1 VRLDGRTVL
10 VAGASS
16 GIGRGAA
23 HAFTRAGARV
33 IGVARGEPGLQA
45 LRREGGAEEVHACDL
60 TDEHATQR
68 LFERLDHVDV
78 LFANIGGNRPGPF
91 LDADLEWCWEI
102 NVAAVFRLAQLTA
115 RLQIAR
121 RAGGAMI
128 LMSSQMG
135 HVGAPNR
142 VAYCTAKHAIEGM
155 TKALALELA
164 PHRIR
169 VNAIAPTFV
178 RTPMTAPFFEDP
190 AFADWVAQ
198 RIPLGGA
205 PLAVEQLEGALLLL
219 ASDAGAG
226 ITGHSLLV
234 DGGWTAQ

>member
-23 HAFTRAGARV
+23 RAFTDAGAHV
-33 IGVARGEPGLQA
+33 IAVARRREA
-45 LRREGGAEEVHACDL
+45 LHEEGGAAEVHVCDL
-60 TDEHATQR
+60 TDEAATNR
-68 LFERLDHVDV
+68 LFERVTRIDV
-78 LFANIGGNRPGPF
+78 LFACLGGNRPGPF
-91 LDADLEWCWEI
+91 LDADLEWTWQI

-115 RLQIAR
+115 RRQIAR
-121 RAGGAMI
+121 GQGGAMI
-128 LMSSQMG
+128 LTSSQMG
-135 HVGAPNR
+135 HVGAPGR
-142 VAYCTAKHAIEGM
+142 VAYCTAKHGVEGM

-178 RTPMTAPFFEDP
+178 RTPMTAPFFDDP
-190 AFADWVAQ
+190 EFAAWVSA

-205 PLAVEQLEGALLLL
+205 PLEVEHLEGALLLL

>member
-1 VRLDGRTVL
+1 MSLDGRTVL

-23 HAFTRAGARV
+23 LAFARAGAHV
-33 IGVARGEPGLQA
+33 IAIARREDQLRTLQE
-45 LRREGGAEEVHACDL
+45 EGGAAEIHVCDL
-60 TDEHATQR
+60 TDESATNR
-68 LFERLDHVDV
+68 LFDTLERVDV
-78 LFANIGGNRPGPF
+78 LFACVGGNRPGPF
-91 LDADLEWCWEI
+91 LDADLEWAWQI
-102 NVAAVFRLAQLTA
+102 NVAAVFRLAQRTA

-121 RAGGAMI
+121 QAGGAMI
-128 LMSSQMG
+128 LTSSQMG
-135 HVGAPNR
+135 HVGAPGR

-178 RTPMTAPFFEDP
+178 RTPMTAPFFDDP
-190 AFADWVAQ
+190 AFAAWVAE

-205 PLAVEQLEGALLLL
+205 PLEVQHLEGALLLL

-226 ITGHSLLV
+226 ITGHSLVV